1 MTAELFLFWL
11 IDSVNWN
18 TKLVLSWLN
27 FANPKAS
34 LTECVTST
42 GEPSGLGGRKE
53 GRKLISRITAH
64 LCFCKAR
71 TL

>member
-27 FANPKAS
+27 FANTKAS

-53 GRKLISRITAH
+53 GN
-64 LCFCKAR
+64 
-71 TL
+71 